1 MHKSDSSLFLLYRLY
16 SAASL
21 ASDPTPSA
29 GVAGGESI
37 FK

>member
-1 MHKSDSSLFLLYRLY
+1 MRKSDSSLLFLYRLY

-21 ASDPTPSA
+21 ASDPTSGA